1 MFQALTG
8 RALCAR
14 QCLFNLRRAERAR
27 GEGTTARSAGVEP
40 QGLSSAQREDSPG
53 ACAAQPRPA
62 CRAACRLKPGYVRPG
77 VDSPL
82 YLPWVAVRRGTQGG
96 DMPSGPLLASLQALL
111 GYRAPSAARPA
122 QNRSGGSGESLRGEG
137 PLSRRAR
144 AGPRPPRRAAEAG
157 PPGPARP
164 AREGFGNR
172 QVPDRREQR
181 GELGLRTQTYRAQQG
196 EENY

>member
-1 MFQALTG
+1 MTG
-8 RALCAR
+8 RAEPAC
-14 QCLFNLRRAERAR
+14 

-77 VDSPL
+77 VGSPL

-96 DMPSGPLLASLQALL
+96 DMPSGPLLASLQALSP
-111 GYRAPSAARPA
+111 YRAPSAAQPA

-181 GELGLRTQTYRAQQG
+181 GELGLRTQTHRAQQG